1 MNLDFDILELYFAKT
16 FMVILMFKI
25 RIIFLDVSR
34 ICQKNAVS
42 ELIKLS
48 QLVND
53 TWQTI
58 YCKAQFYYL
67 QKDTKIYSLRN
78 ASEVPVA
85 NPHACSS
92 VEEETVRGGIALLHD
107 WYAQELHLVATTCY
121 SYRY

>member
-1 MNLDFDILELYFAKT
+1 MNLDFDMLELYFAKK

-34 ICQKNAVS
+34 ICKKNAVS

-58 YCKAQFYYL
+58 YCEALFYYL
-67 QKDTKIYSLRN
+67 QKDNEDLLVRKRVSSCSN
-78 ASEVPVA
+78 ALPC
-85 NPHACSS
+85 P
-92 VEEETVRGGIALLHD
+92 
-107 WYAQELHLVATTCY
+107 
-121 SYRY
+121 